1 MSGIFFQDISKVDA
15 LLALIRAN
23 KDHEIDACR
32 RSNGL
37 SSNVMARLFARA
49 GNEQK
54 VSDHLMKHP
63 NTVHQVARG
72 YAEAGNFAKVE
83 EYRTRYNASISEI
96 IKGYKSSGFDK
107 EAENYGYS
115 SLFGSR
121 IQNSIIIEIKGYI
134 SNQNHEMVEVIRSKH
149 NVSLMSIRQMYKVYG
164 VPLPAQFNQLIPVHL
179 YDHVYAQASAQGH
192 GEAYAQAYV
201 DVFASAYEKSYS
213 KGYAHTYS
221 EIEAYAYAQTRVL
234 VPKPQQQVFYPSPPP
249 TDMIKGGIH
258 TKYIMGKPHSRLP
271 TALSSQR
278 YTASPYQYLDFV
290 RVNEYKSTLSVYYSL
305 DISTDSLGAT
315 LYTDSQSI
323 ALAEFNT
330 FICAG
335 RVQNAY
341 VPPGKSILICTQEEL
356 ETLRPYISSQINLL
370 VVHKIESKY
379 NGAYTQLGSVTARRL
394 AAFLFAY
401 HFNCPHFTLLDDNIK
416 RLAVNSTSVSSS
428 SWDKVIDFL
437 SVEAIQQA
445 SISVGTLMGRKK
457 ASNELGSK
465 LFWINMEFIREK
477 LNGAENL
484 FLLFPNAAQAL
495 KWGEDYYFQIVLHHL
510 FESQGIC
517 GYGIIPIESMGLLRS
532 KKHQNVFAASG
543 KKAEAFHLE
552 NQPNP
557 FSPPL
562 QHVLELSLNKLN
574 QIIAVN
580 YREHEALEEKIEQA
594 DLSLLHAQANN
605 LTGVSAPLLTLGNV
619 LTELEMLLKLTP
631 PEELFKTFWA
641 ESINNYDFHS
651 SMIRDYQA
659 EAIKSAARY
668 KEPSRLV
675 MATGSGKSLIQS
687 TWAFMAHQASFSSQS
702 VFIVTPHIDLV
713 HQFYID
719 LLRYNDALL
728 ERDDLLSALPQ
739 NIITVSSHQQSISVD
754 ALMQNKL
761 FPQQKLIIII
771 CEDSFKKLL
780 DEASHMVSKASLILL
795 DEYHYYSKTVKQL
808 IETLPDENKPMIIG
822 SSATPPLED
831 VLKETLYTLNL
842 DQALN
847 GQFHA
852 PIIAE
857 SLGIPYSPENAN
869 LVINDLPHLLKTHYH
884 PGFHEGSTLA
894 ETKGIIYLASI
905 ELCRNVKKML
915 SDADIDAYEIH
926 SKNPQ
931 EEAQLKEFVCRREP
945 GVLLA
950 VRKLRFGFDC
960 PDLGW
965 ELILR
970 KPAIGN
976 EKQDIEQMIG
986 RVIRL
991 YQNKIGYVVTFSDI
1005 HEKYI
1010 QPLIKNQN
1018 KIIAFSTDYLA
1029 QDVDENEEKS
1039 IMDTDTLQ
1047 EPLNRTVSSTWA
1059 TLFSANNPNNK
1070 RKRSDETLIES
1081 KKYCQLN
1088 L

>member
-1 MSGIFFQDISKVDA
+1 MSGIFFQDISKVDE

-23 KDHEIDACR
+23 KDPEIEACR
-32 RSNGL
+32 RKNGL
-37 SSNVMARLFARA
+37 SPNVMARLFARA

-54 VSDHLMKHP
+54 VSEHLMKHP
-63 NTVHQVARG
+63 KTVHQVARG

-83 EYRTRYNASISEI
+83 EYRTRYNASITEI
-96 IKGYKSSGFDK
+96 IKGYKASGFDK
-107 EAENYGYS
+107 EVENYAYS
-115 SLFGSR
+115 TIFGSR
-121 IQNSIIIEIKGYI
+121 IQNLIIRELEGYI
-134 SNQNHEMVEVIRSKH
+134 HNQNHEMVELIRDKH
-149 NVSLMSIRQMYKVYG
+149 HIPLTCIQKMYRSYR
-164 VPLPAQFNQLIPVHL
+164 VPLPAQFNQLIPEQP
-179 YDHVYAQASAQGH
+179 YNQVYFQADAKEHGEVYVQGHDQASSEMEAH
-192 GEAYAQAYV
+192 AYAQS
-201 DVFASAYEKSYS
+201 SAPVS
-213 KGYAHTYS
+213 K
-221 EIEAYAYAQTRVL
+221 
-234 VPKPQQQVFYPSPPP
+234 PPQPAFYPAPPP
-249 TDMIKGGIH
+249 ADMIKGGIH

-271 TALSSQR
+271 KALPPQN
-278 YTASPYQYLDFV
+278 YTVSPYQYLDFAQ
-290 RVNEYKSTLSVYYSL
+290 VNEHHSTLSAYYLL
-305 DISTDSLGAT
+305 DISTDSFSAT
-315 LYTDSQSI
+315 LYTDSQNI
-323 ALAEFNT
+323 TPDAFNT

-341 VPPGKSILICTQEEL
+341 IPPGKSILICTQEEV
-356 ETLRPYISSQINLL
+356 EALRPHISPQINLL
-370 VVHKIESKY
+370 VVHKIESQY

-416 RLAVNSTSVSSS
+416 RLAINPASVRSS
-428 SWDKVIDFL
+428 SWDKVFDFL

-457 ASNELGSK
+457 APNELGSK
-465 LFWINMEFIREK
+465 LFWINMAIIREK
-477 LNGAENL
+477 LKGAEEL

-495 KWGEDYYFQIVLHHL
+495 KWGEDYYFQIVLHYL
-510 FESQGIC
+510 FESQGIG
-517 GYGIIPIESMGLLRS
+517 GYGIVPIESMGLLRS

-543 KKAEAFHLE
+543 KKAEPFHLE
-552 NQPNP
+552 NQLNLFPP
-557 FSPPL
+557 FL
-562 QHVLELSLNKLN
+562 QHVLQLSINKLN
-574 QIIAVN
+574 QIIADN
-580 YREHEALEEKIEQA
+580 YRVHEALEENIQQA

-605 LTGVSAPLLTLGNV
+605 LAGVSAPLLTPSSDLE
-619 LTELEMLLKLTP
+619 ELELSPTLSP
-631 PEELFKTFWA
+631 PEEMFKTLWA
-641 ESINNYDFHS
+641 ESLNNYDFHS

-659 EAIKSAARY
+659 EAIKSAAGY

-687 TWAFMAHQASFSSQS
+687 TWALMAHQAALSAS

-713 HQFYID
+713 HQFYVD
-719 LLRYNDALL
+719 LLRYNDSLL
-728 ERDDLLSALPQ
+728 ERNDLLWVLPQ

-780 DEASHMVSKASLILL
+780 DEASPMVSTASLILL

-822 SSATPPLED
+822 SSATPPLQD
-831 VLKETLYTLNL
+831 VLKETLYTLSL
-842 DQALN
+842 EQALN
-847 GQFHA
+847 GRYHA

-857 SLGIPYSPENAN
+857 SLGIPYSPENAD
-869 LVINDLPHLLKTHYH
+869 LIINDLPRLLKTHYH
-884 PGFHEGSTLA
+884 PGFHEGATLA

-905 ELCRNVKKML
+905 ELCRKVKQML
-915 SDADIDAYEIH
+915 LDAGIDAYEIH

-931 EEAQLKEFVCRREP
+931 DEEQLKEFVQHSKS

-970 KPAIGN
+970 KPAMGN

-991 YQNKIGYVVTFSDI
+991 YQDKIGYVVTFSDI

-1018 KIIAFSTDYLA
+1018 KIFAFSTDYLA
-1029 QDVDENEEKS
+1029 QDIDGDEDKS
-1039 IMDTDTLQ
+1039 IVDMDTDTLQ
-1047 EPLNRTVSSTWA
+1047 GPLNRTVSSTWA
-1059 TLFSANNPNNK
+1059 TLFSANNPNK
-1070 RKRSDETLIES
+1070 RKRGDETLLES
-1081 KKYCQLN
+1081 KEYRRFIEF
-1088 L
+1088 